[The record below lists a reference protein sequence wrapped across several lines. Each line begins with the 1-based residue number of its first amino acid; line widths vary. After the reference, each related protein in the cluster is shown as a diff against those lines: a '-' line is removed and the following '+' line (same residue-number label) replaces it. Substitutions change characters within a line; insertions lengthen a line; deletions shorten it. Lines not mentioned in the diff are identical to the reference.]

1 MHQTFVHNP
10 AYPLPQELL
19 PHRPPMMLI
28 SGIVNA
34 DESQLCAYAKIGE
47 EHHLFL
53 NEKKEASNALLL
65 ELMAQCVG
73 CWAGL
78 RERTLTGGKPRIGF
92 LLGTRS
98 FSCRARPLHEGE
110 TVQIKSRC
118 LYLGDN
124 VLPSQ
129 FECHALIGEEEAA
142 RATLTVYQPKD
153 LSVFSK

>member
-53 NEKKEASNALLL
+53 INEA
-65 ELMAQCVG
+65 V
-73 CWAGL
+73 
-78 RERTLTGGKPRIGF
+78 
-92 LLGTRS
+92 
-98 FSCRARPLHEGE
+98 
-110 TVQIKSRC
+110 
-118 LYLGDN
+118 
-124 VLPSQ
+124 
-129 FECHALIGEEEAA
+129 
-142 RATLTVYQPKD
+142 
-153 LSVFSK
+153 

>member
-98 FSCRARPLHEGE
+98 FSCRARPLLEGE
-110 TVQIKSRC
+110 TVQLKSRC
-118 LYLGDN
+118 SLSAMRLLERKKPHEQLLLFINQKIYL
-124 VLPSQ
+124 
-129 FECHALIGEEEAA
+129 
-142 RATLTVYQPKD
+142 
-153 LSVFSK
+153 FSRND